1 MADKINYVFER
12 TEKKYQIQQDTLDK
26 FLAAIGPY
34 VQKDKYGEY
43 TICNVYYDT
52 ASDELIRHSLEKPVY
67 KEKMR
72 LRSYGT
78 PKPDDKVFLE
88 IKKKFKGV
96 VYKRRISLPYEAAMR
111 YLEHGEKPDM
121 DSQILREI
129 DYFIRFYQPKPKL
142 YLAYDRIAFSGIEK
156 KDLRITVDQRIR
168 SRRER
173 IALDAGDDGELLLE
187 EGQYLVEIKTV
198 DAFPLWLTE
207 ILAELEMFPTSFS
220 KYGKIYHKNLA
231 EDRRKETCSI
241 VS

>member
-1 MADKINYVFER
+1 MAEKVNYVFER
-12 TEKKYQIQQDTLDK
+12 TEKKYLIRQDVLDK
-26 FLAAIGPY
+26 FLVAIAPY
-34 VQKDKYGEY
+34 VEKDKYGEY

-96 VYKRRISLPYEAAMR
+96 VYKRRISLPYEEAMR
-111 YLEHGEKPDM
+111 YLEHGEKPTK

-168 SRRER
+168 SRWENVK
-173 IALDAGDDGELLLE
+173 LDAGDEGELLLSDQE
-187 EGQYLVEIKTV
+187 YLVEIKTI
-198 DAFPLWLTE
+198 DAFPLWLTD
-207 ILAELEMFPTSFS
+207 ILTELEMFPTSFS
-220 KYGKIYHKNLA
+220 KYGQIYHKNLA

>member
-1 MADKINYVFER
+1 MAEKVNYVFER
-12 TEKKYQIQQDTLDK
+12 TEKKYLIQQDTLDK
-26 FLAAIGPY
+26 FLAAIGPH
-34 VQKDKYGEY
+34 VEKDKYGEY

-78 PKPDDKVFLE
+78 PKPDTKVFLE

-111 YLEHGEKPDM
+111 YLEHGEKPDI

-156 KDLRITVDQRIR
+156 KDLRITIDQRIR
-168 SRRER
+168 SRRENVK
-173 IALDAGDDGELLLE
+173 LDAGDDGELLLE
-187 EGQYLVEIKTV
+187 GQQYLVEIKTIDV
-198 DAFPLWLTE
+198 FPLWLTE
-207 ILAELEMFPTSFS
+207 ILTELEMFPTSFS
-220 KYGKIYHKNLA
+220 KYGMIYHKNLA

>member
-1 MADKINYVFER
+1 MAEKVNYVFER
-12 TEKKYQIQQDTLDK
+12 TEKKYLIRQDALDK
-26 FLAAIGPY
+26 FLAAIDPY
-34 VQKDKYGEY
+34 VEKDRYGEY

-52 ASDELIRHSLEKPVY
+52 VSDELIRHSLEKPVY

-96 VYKRRISLPYEAAMR
+96 VYKRRISLRYEEAMR
-111 YLEHGEKPDM
+111 YLEHGEKPTN

-129 DYFIRFYQPKPKL
+129 DYFIRFYRPKPKL
-142 YLAYDRIAFSGIEK
+142 YLAYDRIAFSGINE
-156 KDLRITVDQRIR
+156 KDLRITVDQGIR
-168 SRRER
+168 SRWDNVK
-173 IALDAGDDGELLLE
+173 LDAGDYGEQLLSE
-187 EGQYLVEIKTV
+187 QEYLVEIKTV

-207 ILAELEMFPTSFS
+207 ILAELEIFPTTFS
-220 KYGKIYHKNLA
+220 KYGQIYYKNLA

>member
-1 MADKINYVFER
+1 MAEKVNYVFER
-12 TEKKYQIQQDTLDK
+12 TEKKYLIQQDTLDK
-26 FLAAIGPY
+26 FLAAIGPH
-34 VQKDKYGEY
+34 VEKDKYGEY

-52 ASDELIRHSLEKPVY
+52 DSDELIRRSLEKPVY

-78 PKPDDKVFLE
+78 PKPEDKVFLE

-96 VYKRRISLPYEAAMR
+96 VYKRRISLKYEAAMR
-111 YLEHGEKPDM
+111 YLEQGIKPKK

-129 DYFIRFYQPKPKL
+129 DYFIHFYQPKPKL
-142 YLAYDRIAFSGIEK
+142 YLAYDRIAFSGINE
-156 KDLRITVDQRIR
+156 KDLRITVDAKVR
-168 SRRER
+168 SRRENV
-173 IALDAGDDGELLLE
+173 ALDAGDYGELLLNE
-187 EGQYLVEIKTV
+187 QEYLVEIKTV

-207 ILAELEMFPTSFS
+207 ILAELDIFPISFS

-231 EDRRKETCSI
+231 EDRRKMTCST